1 MSYTTMQWMLLF
13 FAYCVLGW
21 VWESCYVSVRQHA
34 WVNRGFLY
42 GPWLPIYGFG
52 AIIILFLTL
61 PVREHLLLV
70 YLFGMAG
77 STILEYI
84 TGAAMEKLFHM
95 RYWDYSQ
102 HRFNL
107 NGHICL
113 SVSLAWGVFSILL
126 VSFLHP
132 PVEKLI
138 LLIPAW
144 LAEPLSLV
152 LVALFTLDTTK
163 SVQAA
168 LDLKALLNK
177 LTESSQTLEH
187 ISGRLTAAV
196 EQLGESSGQLRQR
209 LAGLEEAVSTRLAQ
223 TTQSKEPQEHQEFLL
238 SQLEKGREKKSAR
251 LSALLQKAELG
262 LEDISRQLPLAGS
275 AAEQDRLEKIKE
287 TLLGFKSTLH
297 SAELEMAARK
307 DRDFQRAVSI
317 LRRNPT
323 AASQKHHE
331 AVSMLKKLRRE
342 HK

>member
-1 MSYTTMQWMLLF
+1 MSYTTMQWILLF

-21 VWESCYVSVRQHA
+21 IWESCYVSVRQHL

-61 PVREHLLLV
+61 PVRDNLFLV
-70 YLFGMAG
+70 YLFGLTG

-102 HRFNL
+102 HRFNV

-113 SVSLAWGVFSILL
+113 SVSLGWGLFSIVL
-126 VSFLHP
+126 VTFLHP
-132 PVEKLI
+132 PVEKLV
-138 LLIPAW
+138 LLIPVW
-144 LAEPLSLV
+144 LTEPLSLV

-187 ISGRLTAAV
+187 ISARLNTAV
-196 EQLGESSGQLRQR
+196 EQLGESSSQLRQR
-209 LAGLEEAVSTRLAQ
+209 LSSLEDSVSNRYAQAVQTKELRLQ
-223 TTQSKEPQEHQEFLL
+223 DH
-238 SQLEKGREKKSAR
+238 REKKSAR
-251 LSALLQKAELG
+251 LADLLQKVELG
-262 LEDISRQLPLAGS
+262 LEDISRQLSTAETK
-275 AAEQDRLEKIKE
+275 AEQDRLEKIKE
-287 TLLGFKSTLH
+287 TLLGFKSALH
-297 SAELEMAARK
+297 NAELEMAARK
-307 DRDFQRAVSI
+307 DRDFQRAASI

-323 AASQKHHE
+323 AASQKHIE
-331 AVSMLKKLRRE
+331 AFSMLKSLKRE
-342 HK
+342 HKK